1 MNRQQ
6 ALAIFSTMNDD
17 KLFEALDAVGI
28 PSDEGGMSPTSQEMG
43 LEPWNARDVEMG
55 QGSGGEF
62 VDRSRFATRMPETQR
77 RQNPEPDYKKYQ
89 PQGYEDLQA
98 YAAPEVMG

>member
-28 PSDEGGMSPTSQEMG
+28 SNESSEGQMGHDPIG
-43 LEPWNARDVEMG
+43 LESWNARDVEMG
-55 QGSGGEF
+55 EGSGGEF
-62 VDRSRFATRMPETQR
+62 VDRSRFGTRMPETQR